1 VRHRLRE
8 FGIHPGYL
16 PGEESAAYF
25 DVSLNNFEDWIK
37 KDPTA
42 PKPYWIGGFKR
53 WKISELTADPACQLR
68 AAISFQAT
76 NRPMRDIKIS
86 AIVRRTGLSV
96 SHWQKGRKDVAHV

>member
-53 WKISELTADPACQLR
+53 WKISELESYGRSGLPA
-68 AAISFQAT
+68 ASSDIISSDQSPDA
-76 NRPMRDIKIS
+76 
-86 AIVRRTGLSV
+86 
-96 SHWQKGRKDVAHV
+96 